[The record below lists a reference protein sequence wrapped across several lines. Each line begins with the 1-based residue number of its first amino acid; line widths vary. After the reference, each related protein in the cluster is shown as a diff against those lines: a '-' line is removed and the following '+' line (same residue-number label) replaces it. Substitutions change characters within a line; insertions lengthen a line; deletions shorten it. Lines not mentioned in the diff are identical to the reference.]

1 MLISSAQ
8 WKVVVS
14 TWLLLA
20 SNRDVDL
27 LAPQPFGFVSFDVL
41 HLTAAEK
48 AFSGTSPQRRPNRGG
63 AGVCPLNEN

>member
-1 MLISSAQ
+1 MLISSVQ

-41 HLTAAEK
+41 HFVFSEKASSAEK
-48 AFSGTSPQRRPNRGG
+48 A
-63 AGVCPLNEN
+63 